1 MAATKMAT
9 CRTDNETTTTDAPA
23 WRPVGRDDYIR
34 NISVVDWSDSSGDVI
49 ARTCVATMAEDLL
62 FLFGTGSDD
71 TECPKV
77 YEACV
82 KVADAYA
89 KGEPYDEYADFLRI
103 EFRRD

>member
-1 MAATKMAT
+1 MAT
-9 CRTDNETTTTDAPA
+9 NGTD
-23 WRPVGRDDYIR
+23 GRMVSECEATQRSIGRADYVR
-34 NISVVDWSDSSGDVI
+34 DISILDWSDSSGDVI

-62 FLFGTGSDD
+62 FLFGTGPDD

-77 YEACV
+77 YESCV

-89 KGEPYDEYADFLRI
+89 KGEPYGEYADFLRI